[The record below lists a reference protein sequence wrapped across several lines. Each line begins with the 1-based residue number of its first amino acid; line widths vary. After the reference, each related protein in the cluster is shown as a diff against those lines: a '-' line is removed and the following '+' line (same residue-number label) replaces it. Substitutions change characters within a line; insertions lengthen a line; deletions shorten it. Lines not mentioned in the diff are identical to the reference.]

1 MQYITGTR
9 YHRVAISFQRI
20 SNGLFLCLCRFPQ
33 WQLSKVG
40 WFTAEAPRPVAVHQ
54 PTFRQS
60 SPTDRGESWQRN
72 KAVPSRGVTK
82 CLEDSFSRGVGCW
95 NKWRCGTFGSYNGL
109 FGRVWTL
116 RSFED
121 ILLYKINL
129 LVGSRTTGNYV
140 QLSDY
145 LLVHPESSRAM
156 FSSQGT

>member
-1 MQYITGTR
+1 M
-9 YHRVAISFQRI
+9 FQ
-20 SNGLFLCLCRFPQ
+20 
-33 WQLSKVG
+33 
-40 WFTAEAPRPVAVHQ
+40 AA
-54 PTFRQS
+54 
-60 SPTDRGESWQRN
+60 
-72 KAVPSRGVTK
+72 K

-95 NKWRCGTFGSYNGL
+95 NKWRCGTSGSYNGL

-116 RSFED
+116 RSFAD

-145 LLVHPESSRAM
+145 LLVHPESSRVM